1 MEKAPPVGGV
11 LCRISSPSAG
21 TMRVCQRVPGLAAQS
36 MACITHE
43 YDAPSLAPSPA
54 GSGIISIEYA
64 KIFNYLDTKVTL
76 VIRGKSFEAALER
89 IGVDAEVAATLQV
102 NHSRRLAF

>member
-1 MEKAPPVGGV
+1 MPCAVC
-11 LCRISSPSAG
+11 LISLPSAG
-21 TMRVCQRVPGLAAQS
+21 PIRVRERVAGLAAQS
-36 MACITHE
+36 MGCVTHE
-43 YDAPSLAPSPA
+43 YDSPSLA

-64 KIFNYLDTKVTL
+64 KIFNYLETKVTL

-102 NHSRRLAF
+102 KQLAASLPDGCLLPCW